1 MSQNLN
7 HVVIYTDGACKGNPG
22 PGGWGVLLRSAE
34 GPEKELFG
42 GDKDTTNNRMELLAV
57 IMALKHIKTPGL
69 SIQVYTDSKY
79 VCDAI
84 EKKWLFGWKAKGWKK
99 VKNVDLWQTFLGQYE
114 IHKPKFYWVKG
125 HSGIKENE
133 RCDVLATTA
142 AQSKPTDIDV
152 NYERYEQEA
161 KASEGLD
168 FQ

>member
-1 MSQNLN
+1 MSLPII
-7 HVVIYTDGACKGNPG
+7 IYTDGAALCNPG
-22 PGGWGVLLRSAE
+22 PGGYGAVMMHAE
-34 GPEKELFG
+34 HRKELSG
-42 GDKDTTNNRMELLAV
+42 GFRRTTNNRMELLAV

-125 HSGIKENE
+125 HAGIKENE

>member
-1 MSQNLN
+1 
-7 HVVIYTDGACKGNPG
+7 
-22 PGGWGVLLRSAE
+22 
-34 GPEKELFG
+34 
-42 GDKDTTNNRMELLAV
+42 
-57 IMALKHIKTPGL
+57 MALKHIKTPGL
-69 SIQVYTDSKY
+69 PIQVYTDSKY

-125 HSGIKENE
+125 HAGIKENE

-161 KASEGLD
+161 QSSEGLD
-168 FQ
+168 LQ

>member
-1 MSQNLN
+1 M
-7 HVVIYTDGACKGNPG
+7 
-22 PGGWGVLLRSAE
+22 
-34 GPEKELFG
+34 
-42 GDKDTTNNRMELLAV
+42 
-57 IMALKHIKTPGL
+57 
-69 SIQVYTDSKY
+69 
-79 VCDAI
+79 CDAI

-125 HSGIKENE
+125 HAGIKENE